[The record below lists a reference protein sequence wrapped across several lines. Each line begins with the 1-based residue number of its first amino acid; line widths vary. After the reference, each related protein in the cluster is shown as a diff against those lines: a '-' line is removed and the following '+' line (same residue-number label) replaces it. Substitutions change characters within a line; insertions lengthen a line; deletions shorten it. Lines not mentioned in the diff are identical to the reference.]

1 MNALCLSTISAL
13 CAGVSVIVMG
23 LAVTKQ
29 EEFWEACGFGN
40 TERVRR
46 LIADGID
53 VNWVSYTVRH
63 QLRCR
68 FNLAVSHLIF
78 LWSPCGIGQTI
89 IFSSCGFFFFLL
101 LLSSFFSSPNLSRR
115 RMDVCHTCTHG
126 VALV

>member
-1 MNALCLSTISAL
+1 MSTISAL

-40 TERVRR
+40 TERVRK

-78 LWSPCGIGQTI
+78 LWSPYGIWQTI
-89 IFSSCGFFFFLL
+89 IFSSCGFFFFF
-101 LLSSFFSSPNLSRR
+101 FFSSPNLSGRTL
-115 RMDVCHTCTHG
+115 DVFTILPHM
-126 VALV
+126 VWP